1 MSKKSKSGEVVL
13 VTGYPSFRARKMV
26 EYLAAAEVR
35 SQIYVVVREKFA
47 KDARAALE
55 QMPRAERDRVVVIEG
70 DAAAMDLGLSGKE
83 YRELASRVSRI
94 HHLAQVV
101 YQGADRKMAESVNIG
116 AMREIVELGRV
127 CEHLEGIVVH
137 SSAMVSGNRT
147 GLVLEEELSAGQSFR
162 TPVEETL
169 ARAERFARAH
179 MSELPIVVVRPT
191 QIVGDSRTGEVDR
204 FDGPYLMILLIVSSP
219 QDLPVPL
226 PTRGDAP
233 MNLVPIDYVVRAA
246 HHIGRQREALGR
258 TFHLADP
265 RPLTVRRV
273 FELVAASGGKR
284 LPGGFIPTG
293 LTRALLN
300 APGLSLLSK
309 SPRAFLELMTTP
321 VRYDTQHTDAILADT
336 GITCPPFESYV
347 DALVAYVKRR
357 VQERR
362 IRSASGT
369 DAEVEDALL

>member
-1 MSKKSKSGEVVL
+1 MTKKARGESVL
-13 VTGYPSFRARKMV
+13 VTGYPSFRAKKML
-26 EYLAAAEVR
+26 EYLVGAEPESTFYLIVR
-35 SQIYVVVREKFA
+35 QKFA
-47 KDARAALE
+47 SEAALALE
-55 QMPRAERDRVVVIEG
+55 QISPAERERVVVIEG

-83 YRELASRVSRI
+83 YRELASRVERI
-94 HHLAQVV
+94 HHLAQVT
-101 YQGADRKMAESVNIG
+101 YPGADRKMAEAVNIG
-116 AMREIVELGRV
+116 AMREIVELGRI
-127 CEHLEGIVVH
+127 CENLRSIVVH
-137 SSAMVSGNRT
+137 SSAVVSGNRT
-147 GLVLEEELSAGQSFR
+147 GVVLEDELSAGQSFR

-169 ARAERFARAH
+169 ARGERFARAH
-179 MSELPIVVVRPT
+179 MRELPIIVVRPT

-204 FDGPYLMILLIVSSP
+204 FDGPYLLILLIVSSP

-246 HHIGRQREALGR
+246 HFLGRREDAVGR
-258 TFHLADP
+258 TFHIADP

-273 FELVAASGGKR
+273 FELVAAAGGKR
-284 LPGGFIPTG
+284 LPGGFIPTR

-300 APGLSLLSK
+300 TPGVNLLSK
-309 SPRAFLELMTTP
+309 SPRAFLELLTTP
-321 VRYDTQHTDAILADT
+321 VRYDTKHTDRILADS

-362 IRSASGT
+362 IRSAAGGE
-369 DAEVEDALL
+369 AEVEDALL